1 MPAEIKPQKTEDRL
15 FRALEI
21 MFFITLVASSGQISL
36 RDIALG
42 LLFIIYL
49 ARKIYH
55 RDFQL
60 VRTEYHSYILLF
72 FLFSLLSL
80 LKVEDFNQAIH
91 AIITPI
97 FSYIVFY
104 FMVLE
109 IIDIRK
115 IPRYIGYLYGGNLL
129 FLGYGLY
136 LDHFTSQRFFLSGN
150 SRGTFAGF
158 IVILS
163 LSLLVTARGKLYH
176 RFLYGAGFLL
186 GLFAL
191 FSHSRGAI
199 LGFTAGIILWA
210 LLYLAKEFSWKRL
223 IIAAVLLAVI
233 FTSFYSSDAIV
244 SRFDRIM
251 SYQDDSSITTRLK
264 MWQTSLDLIRENP
277 LLGIGAGNFNPTAL
291 RYVEEVREESPW
303 SSHHLHPHNLYL
315 QIPLEQGILSLIIFL
330 ILVGKSY
337 YIALKNYLFYPEKSW
352 PFFAALAFM
361 AMLTAILGHSFFDF
375 PLNRTFNGFPLILL
389 AVMNLLYFERRQR
402 KANQQDSAK

>member
-1 MPAEIKPQKTEDRL
+1 MPAAKQTDDKL

-21 MFFITLVASSGQISL
+21 MFFITLVATSGEISL

-49 ARKIYH
+49 TRKIYR
-55 RDFQL
+55 RDLRF
-60 VRTEYHSYILLF
+60 VRTEYHNYILVF
-72 FLFSLLSL
+72 FLFSLFSL
-80 LKVEDFNQAIH
+80 LRVEDLNQAIH
-91 AIITPI
+91 AIVTPI

-115 IPRYIGYLYGGNLL
+115 IPRYVGFLYGGNLL

-136 LDHFTSQRFFLSGN
+136 LDHFTSERFFLSGN

-163 LSLLVTARGKLYH
+163 LTLLVTRRGKFYH
-176 RFLYGAGFLL
+176 RLLYGAGFLL

-199 LGFTAGIILWA
+199 VGFIAGIILWA
-210 LLYLAKEFSWKRL
+210 LLYLVKEFSWQRL
-223 IIAAVLLAVI
+223 VIAVVLLAVI
-233 FTSFYSSDAIV
+233 FTAFYSSDAIF

-251 SYQDDSSITTRLK
+251 SYQDDSSITTRLQ
-264 MWQTSLDLIRENP
+264 MWRTSLRLIRENP

-291 RYVEEVREESPW
+291 RYVEEVLEENPW

-315 QIPLEQGILSLIIFL
+315 QIPLEQGIISLVIFL
-330 ILVGKSY
+330 ILVVKSY

-352 PFFAALAFM
+352 PFFAALAFL

-375 PLNRTFNGFPLILL
+375 PFNRTFNGFPLILL
-389 AVMNLLYFERRQR
+389 AVINLLYFDRRR
-402 KANQQDSAK
+402 RANQS